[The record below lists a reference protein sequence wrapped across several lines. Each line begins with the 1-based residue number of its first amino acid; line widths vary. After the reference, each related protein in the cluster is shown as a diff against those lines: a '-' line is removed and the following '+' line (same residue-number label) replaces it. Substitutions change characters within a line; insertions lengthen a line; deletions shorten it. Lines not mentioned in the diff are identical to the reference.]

1 MCASIPGVQKIELA
15 GGHVGS
21 YQDKFD
27 PRTNLDLVGNIEE
40 SDLVLVPHD
49 SKFFSKNASYLKYLN
64 EIGSKKPLLVSD
76 RGDFPTKISL
86 KNTTVLRVGIEP
98 QEKLSD
104 TIILPYNIKA
114 ISHLSFRDYSL
125 NPEVSFVGQI
135 PNFSF
140 GRIIKSIKKSPMHP
154 MKANAAIVRRIAIQ
168 KVRSSTISSKVLIR
182 NSYGG
187 LEKFVTD
194 PKVKRQEFVQSI
206 LESDFVLCPRGDSN
220 GSLRFYE
227 TLSAGRVPL
236 IPNTQMIFP
245 KISNFDLNEYV
256 LFFNFF
262 SGSFTEEVM
271 NFWLEL
277 DEHKYH
283 ELQSDL
289 RKIFHQH
296 LKFDIFVQNLLNFD
310 FQHFASFKS
319 FY

>member
-1 MCASIPGVQKIELA
+1 
-15 GGHVGS
+15 
-21 YQDKFD
+21 
-27 PRTNLDLVGNIEE
+27 
-40 SDLVLVPHD
+40 
-49 SKFFSKNASYLKYLN
+49 
-64 EIGSKKPLLVSD
+64 
-76 RGDFPTKISL
+76 
-86 KNTTVLRVGIEP
+86 
-98 QEKLSD
+98 
-104 TIILPYNIKA
+104 
-114 ISHLSFRDYSL
+114 
-125 NPEVSFVGQI
+125 
-135 PNFSF
+135 
-140 GRIIKSIKKSPMHP
+140 

-262 SGSFTEEVM
+262 FWKFYRGSYEFLVRT
-271 NFWLEL
+271 
-277 DEHKYH
+277 
-283 ELQSDL
+283 
-289 RKIFHQH
+289 RR
-296 LKFDIFVQNLLNFD
+296 
-310 FQHFASFKS
+310 A
-319 FY
+319 